1 MDRVGTTAV
10 IIHEQY
16 DKGIKSLLTDRDNY
30 MPLYSNPTEHIKE
43 EIDAYIEI
51 TFSRGWITDK

>member
-1 MDRVGTTAV
+1 MGTTAV